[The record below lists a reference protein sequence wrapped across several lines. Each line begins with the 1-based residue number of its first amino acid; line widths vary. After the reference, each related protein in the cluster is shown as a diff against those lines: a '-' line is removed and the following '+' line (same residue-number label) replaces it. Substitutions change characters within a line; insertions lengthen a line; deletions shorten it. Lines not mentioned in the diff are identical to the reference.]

1 MNSHKDKVQS
11 FIERIPFASQFNIS
25 VQNSER
31 GRLRLELLPKPS
43 HFNHF
48 GTYQAGVLF
57 MISEVTGG
65 AMCGTF
71 LDLTKNLLITKRSEI
86 DFIGNSSE
94 RIVSE
99 AIMKEEMIDQFLEN
113 LATKKKMNLQVEVLI
128 KSNHEQLIVRSVH
141 DYYVRLN
148 IPRLFKIQ

>member
-1 MNSHKDKVQS
+1 
-11 FIERIPFASQFNIS
+11 
-25 VQNSER
+25 
-31 GRLRLELLPKPS
+31 
-43 HFNHF
+43 
-48 GTYQAGVLF
+48 